1 MKDQIDATW
10 FMDDQTPRNFP
21 SAPEALNSTKGP
33 GVLQFFMPMK
43 LKYSIARRISKDAIN
58 SHVSAP
64 FLPSTKI
71 EGNPSN
77 YEGNDSEDLETAEE
91 KLCLPI
97 RAGAETVD
105 NDGEENLPEPTSVS
119 VPRSTSADRAAA
131 GGATHQCG
139 YRYNV

>member
-1 MKDQIDATW
+1 M
-10 FMDDQTPRNFP
+10 
-21 SAPEALNSTKGP
+21 G
-33 GVLQFFMPMK
+33 
-43 LKYSIARRISKDAIN
+43 
-58 SHVSAP
+58 AP

-119 VPRSTSADRAAA
+119 VPRSTSADRAAV
-131 GGATHQCG
+131 GRATHQCG